1 MACVKTWK
9 LDKAGNLA
17 LLPQPSTRTIRNL
30 DEASKILPDGAYTSF
45 RTFYGNRVL
54 HLEDH
59 IKRLEESSRLAN
71 KPVELNDAV
80 IRKALKQVIDHQ
92 PGEKRIRLTVDLEE
106 QPGQLYITSEIW
118 SPLPPESYQHGV
130 KTITKRLHRTNP
142 KAKLTHFINNGK
154 VLSLPTDVNE
164 ILMVDEDDVILEG
177 MSSNFFAVC
186 EGKIWTEEQR
196 VLSGI
201 TRLLVLEIIK
211 SRKVPVVLEGIKLQN
226 IPCAQEAFIT
236 SSSRGVLPVRQID
249 DVIVGNGKPGDVTRA
264 IIQDYDEQIR
274 RLAEPL

>member
-1 MACVKTWK
+1 MACVTTWK
-9 LDKAGNLA
+9 VDEVGNLV
-17 LLPQPSTRTIRNL
+17 LLPQSSSRKTKNL

-71 KPVELNDAV
+71 KPVQLNSAV
-80 IRKALKQVIDHQ
+80 IRKALKQVVDNQ
-92 PGEKRIRLTVDLEE
+92 SGEKRIRLTVDLE
-106 QPGQLYITSEIW
+106 QKPGQLYITSEIW
-118 SPLPPESYQHGV
+118 SPLPPESYLHGV
-130 KTITKRLHRTNP
+130 KTITKRLRRLNP

-154 VLSLPTDVNE
+154 VLSLPTGVNE
-164 ILMVDEDDVILEG
+164 ILMVDDDDVILEG
-177 MSSNFFAVC
+177 MSSNFFVVC

-211 SRKVPVVLEGIKLQN
+211 SRKIPVVLEGIKLQN
-226 IPCAQEAFIT
+226 IPRIQEAFIT

-249 DVIVGNGKPGDVTRA
+249 AVIIGNGNPGDMTKA
-264 IIQDYDEQIR
+264 IMSDYNQQISQ
-274 RLAEPL
+274 LAEPL